1 MRHTHTPSRRFA
13 PPALLAAA
21 VFLTGTGCS
30 AVAGD
35 DGSSPEPPT
44 NDSQESPDNKTG
56 NSADASPTEQ
66 GPLSGTTI
74 AIDPGHNGGNAEATE
89 EIAEQVPS
97 GPGEKACDT
106 VGAATTDGYDEHE
119 FTWDLARAV
128 RDELETKGAEV
139 VLTRTDND
147 GVGPCVNER
156 AEIGNDADAD
166 AAVSIHADG
175 ASGGS
180 GFHVIT
186 PGEIDGYSTNAD
198 IIDPS
203 RQLAKDVRT
212 TFHEGADQP
221 YADYI
226 GEKGID
232 ERTDLGGL
240 NLSTVPK
247 VFLEVGNMRDPDDAA
262 KITDSQWREQ
272 AGAALASGLTRYA
285 QRD

>member
-1 MRHTHTPSRRFA
+1 MRHTHTPTRRFA
-13 PPALLAAA
+13 PPVLLTGAVLLA
-21 VFLTGTGCS
+21 LTGCS

-44 NDSQESPDNKTG
+44 TDSRESPDSGDG
-56 NSADASPTEQ
+56 NSTAPPTEQ

-74 AIDPGHNGGNAEATE
+74 VVDPGHNGGNADAAE

-97 GPGEKACDT
+97 GPGEKSCDT
-106 VGAATTDGYDEHE
+106 VGAETADGYHEHE
-119 FTWDLARAV
+119 FTWDLARVV
-128 RDELETKGAEV
+128 RDELESDGAEV
-139 VLTRTDND
+139 VLTREDND

-198 IIDPS
+198 IIGPS
-203 RQLAKDVRT
+203 RQLAEDVRT
-212 TFHEGADQP
+212 TFREEADQP

-226 GEKGID
+226 GEEGID

-247 VFLEVGNMRDPDDAA
+247 VFLEVGNMRDPDDAE
-262 KITDSQWREQ
+262 KITDSQWRER
-272 AGAALASGLTRYA
+272 AGAALASGLAHYA
-285 QRD
+285 RRD